1 MEVGSGSSRR
11 SQNSGRRLCF
21 CGLPAT
27 VAQAWTDKNPGRR
40 FYGCPRYKLGDHCK
54 YFSWY
59 DEEEGTKWQK
69 RALLEAHDEIREKD
83 RVIEQLQKTISPM
96 RSDLANKQKVTE
108 DDENEIVRK
117 FEAFYV

>member
-11 SQNSGRRLCF
+11 SRNSGRRLCF

-27 VAQAWTDKNPGRR
+27 
-40 FYGCPRYKLGDHCK
+40 LGDHCK
-54 YFSWY
+54 YFSCY

-69 RALLEAHDEIREKD
+69 RALLEARDEIREKD
-83 RVIEQLQKTISPM
+83 KVIEQLQKTISQM
-96 RSDLANKQKVTE
+96 RSDLANKQNVTE